1 MKLNVDFWHL
11 FCCLRYETFYE
22 LNNHRTLKIKIMKRK
37 KLNSKNCASMFHLPK
52 FTIVLALML
61 AFGLSVSLNAD
72 AQRRG
77 GSGGGSR
84 GGSSHF
90 MGSVGGPDRSAGS
103 HFGSGYSRVYG
114 GRSFSGNYGHRGFP
128 GRGYYGYR
136 GLPYW
141 RYGYLPFWG
150 DFFWGIPPYSC
161 WFYLNGYNYYNCDGV
176 YYKKENDKYQ
186 VVPAPVGSVVK
197 ELPKNSIQFT
207 LDGAPYYYYFGTY
220 YIPLNGQFEIVEP
233 PIGAEV
239 DSIPDGYDKVMI
251 DGQTYYSFNGVQYKA
266 VLRDK
271 VIWYQVIKNNTTNPD
286 TSTPSS
292 NRQPDLDNESEHN

>member
-1 MKLNVDFWHL
+1 
-11 FCCLRYETFYE
+11 
-22 LNNHRTLKIKIMKRK
+22 MKRNK
-37 KLNSKNCASMFHLPK
+37 FNLKNSASKFKLSKMG
-52 FTIVLALML
+52 IILAILL
-61 AFGLSVSLNAD
+61 AFGMSASLKVD

-77 GSGGGSR
+77 GSSAGGIRS
-84 GGSSHF
+84 GGSHF
-90 MGSVGGPDRSAGS
+90 MGSGGNMGRSAGS
-103 HFGSGYSRVYG
+103 NFGSGIRRAYD
-114 GRSFSGNYGHRGFP
+114 GRHFSGNYSHRGFS

-150 DFFWGIPPYSC
+150 DFFWGIPPYSYM
-161 WFYLNGYNYYNCDGV
+161 FYLNGYNYYDCDGV
-176 YYKKENDKYQ
+176 YYKKDNDKYQ
-186 VVPAPVGSVVK
+186 VVPAPVGSMVK
-197 ELPKNSIQFT
+197 ELPKNSIQFS

-251 DGQTYYSFNGVQYKA
+251 DGQTYYSYNGIQYKA

-271 VIWYQVIKNNTTNPD
+271 VIWYKVIKNNANNPD
-286 TSTPSS
+286 TSNPST
-292 NRQPDLDNESEHN
+292 NAQPMQDDDSGHN